1 MFVRLFAFTLLLTM
15 TASAQ
20 VIDTMPNYPLWER
33 YVIRDDTPEQKKAK
47 AQFCQEFGHD
57 TSDVGFVTLVHC
69 PEYTVDL
76 ADRTIRVI
84 PHCNSTW
91 ASCRRCGADLR
102 IPGAPNDTIVVRMF
116 SDPEVIARRKHLLEQ
131 MERRLEPDTSR
142 RYILDMSVHKVLSPD
157 TSFRAMDSVDLRS
170 RRSMWSKRI
179 IDTITSTTIWVYP
192 NKEDSI
198 KVLWKK
204 IRSLQRQIKKYKQ
217 RAAIDTTT
225 MGMVTFTPMSARASD
240 KGVAYKYPAPL
251 GWWYMVRR
259 NY

>member
-1 MFVRLFAFTLLLTM
+1 MFRRLPIFILLFS
-15 TASAQ
+15 ASALGQ
-20 VIDTMPNYPLWER
+20 SLDTMGTLPFGYYRLE
-33 YVIRDDTPEQKKAK
+33 DTPEQKKAK
-47 AQFCQEFGHD
+47 EQFCQEFGHD
-57 TSDVGFVTLVHC
+57 WSPVVAITLAYC

-76 ADRTIRVI
+76 ADRTLRIT
-84 PHCNSTW
+84 PHCNQRRG
-91 ASCRRCGADLR
+91 SCRRCGKPLNSPP
-102 IPGAPNDTIVVRMF
+102 IPDDTLVTHTY
-116 SDPEVIARRKHLLEQ
+116 SEPDVIARRKHLLEQ

-142 RYILDMSVHKVLSPD
+142 RYTLDMPGLESLVAD
-157 TSFRAMDSVDLRS
+157 TSHRVRDSVDLGS

-192 NKEDSI
+192 NKDDSI

-225 MGMVTFTPMSARASD
+225 MGMVTFTPMNARASD
-240 KGVAYKYPAPL
+240 NGVAYKYPVPFK
-251 GWWYMVRR
+251 WWYMVRR